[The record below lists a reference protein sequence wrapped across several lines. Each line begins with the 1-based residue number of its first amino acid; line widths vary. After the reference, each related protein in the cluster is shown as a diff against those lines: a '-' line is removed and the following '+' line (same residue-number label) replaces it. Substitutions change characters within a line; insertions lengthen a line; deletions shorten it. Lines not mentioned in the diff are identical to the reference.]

1 MAIWP
6 ASRKGEL
13 IMAWIFSIGLM
24 IASIVFK
31 NDMALIASGLFAIA
45 GSIEIW
51 LNQLATAIKN
61 NKDKKD

>member
-1 MAIWP
+1 
-6 ASRKGEL
+6 
-13 IMAWIFSIGLM
+13 MAWIFSVGLM
-24 IASIVFK
+24 IASVVFK

>member
-6 ASRKGEL
+6 ASKKGEL
-13 IMAWIFSIGLM
+13 IMGWVFSVCLM

-51 LNQLATAIKN
+51 LNQIAIAIKN